1 MELAIVV
8 ILYCLLPKPH
18 ASYTGVNIVTLPKIL
33 SPVSSFLV
41 KRVLIK
47 TEHGLEIIS
56 VATTTTMP
64 FFLPRLTGAFPSI
77 SHTHTYLVPPN
88 LNHHHHHHFSPS
100 TKICWISLRPT
111 TLANVQICGLTSLD
125 NLSFA
130 LLQGPHYALRTFSGS
145 AIIKLFLKMSNYF
158 GK

>member
-8 ILYCLLPKPH
+8 ISYCLLPKPH
-18 ASYTGVNIVTLPKIL
+18 ASYTGVNIVALPKIL
-33 SPVSSFLV
+33 SPVPSFLV

-56 VATTTTMP
+56 VATTTTTMP

-77 SHTHTYLVPPN
+77 SHTHTYLVLPN
-88 LNHHHHHHFSPS
+88 LNHHHHHHHFSPS

-111 TLANVQICGLTSLD
+111 TFANVQNLWLDLSWQFVICFVARPT
-125 NLSFA
+125 
-130 LLQGPHYALRTFSGS
+130 LRP
-145 AIIKLFLKMSNYF
+145 
-158 GK
+158 

>member
-8 ILYCLLPKPH
+8 MSYCLLPKPH

-33 SPVSSFLV
+33 SSVPSFLV

-56 VATTTTMP
+56 VATTTTTMP

-77 SHTHTYLVPPN
+77 SHTHTYLVPAEPQLPPPPPPLFPVYQN
-88 LNHHHHHHFSPS
+88 MLDKLETNHLSKCTKFVAWPLLTICHLLCCKAHITPLVHF
-100 TKICWISLRPT
+100 
-111 TLANVQICGLTSLD
+111 
-125 NLSFA
+125 
-130 LLQGPHYALRTFSGS
+130 
-145 AIIKLFLKMSNYF
+145 
-158 GK
+158 